1 MDRAWLGYGVLL
13 ALDLSLV
20 SASVSD
26 LAISWFVLR
35 QREVK

>member
-13 ALDLSLV
+13 AFDLSLV
-20 SASVSD
+20 SAPVSD
-26 LAISWFVLR
+26 LAISWFVLW